1 MFKKLL
7 PRIYAESIYDI
18 DLSDLKERGIRA
30 FILDIDNTLAPYAAP
45 EGDDR
50 LKSWIGLLKK
60 DCGFNLYILSNN
72 DGERV
77 ERFCAS
83 IGVPYIA
90 KAGKPLRRGF
100 VKACGIMGVP
110 FSETA
115 VIGDQLFTDIYGG
128 NRLKML
134 TILVRPI
141 SDAEGKF
148 IKFKRFFE
156 RIILKN
162 RWEC

>member
-1 MFKKLL
+1 MFGKFL
-7 PRIYAESIYDI
+7 PKIYADSIYDI
-18 DLSDLKERGIRA
+18 DLSELKEHGIKA

-50 LKSWIGLLKK
+50 LKDWIEQLKSN
-60 DCGFNLYILSNN
+60 GFKCYIASNN
-72 DGERV
+72 DGARV

-100 VKACGIMGVP
+100 LQACGIMQALP
-110 FSETA
+110 DETA
-115 VIGDQLFTDIYGG
+115 VVGDQLFTDIYGG
-128 NRLKML
+128 NRLNML

-156 RIILKN
+156 RIILKD
-162 RWEC
+162 RWES